1 MLAYLVRR
9 ILYAIPILI
18 GVNLLTFALFFVVN
32 KPDDMARMHLGVKH
46 VTPAAIERWKQEHG
60 YDKPLFYN
68 SAPKEGNGFT
78 DTIFFA
84 KSVRLFIFDF
94 GNADDGRNIGYDIT
108 QRMWPSLAI
117 AVPTLLVGLMVYIT
131 FAMTLAF
138 FRATYIDYAGV
149 IFAVVLMSI
158 SGLFYI
164 IGGQYLISKLF
175 HLVPISG
182 YDPGWAAIKFLIL
195 PVLIGVIASIGSNS
209 RWYRTIFLEEIN
221 KDYVRTARAK
231 GLSERKVLF
240 KHVLKNALIPILTGI
255 VVILPMLFMGN
266 LILESFFGVPGLGSY
281 TIDAIRQQDF
291 AIVRAMVFL
300 GSVLYII
307 GLILT
312 DISYT
317 IVDPRIRL
325 GGA

>member
-68 SAPKEGNGFT
+68 RTPKEGNGFT

-94 GNADDGRNIGYDIT
+94 GNADDGRNITYDIT

-164 IGGQYLISKLF
+164 IGGQFLISKLF

>member
-1 MLAYLVRR
+1 
-9 ILYAIPILI
+9 
-18 GVNLLTFALFFVVN
+18 
-32 KPDDMARMHLGVKH
+32 MARMHLGVKH

-68 SAPKEGNGFT
+68 RTPKEGNGFT

-94 GNADDGRNIGYDIT
+94 GNADDGRNITYDIT

-164 IGGQYLISKLF
+164 IGGQFLISKLF